1 METPRLIHDYLPKL
15 HAFGIVHVMNISV
28 LSSET
33 LITPFCTCAGFVGM
47 ALFYGLSLN
56 NSFVFSIQNQCQL
69 SNQIISVEKECQD
82 WCVQVKYVFDKH
94 VHLRIL
100 QILCRRRSSLWLF
113 LKQSCCFTSSSSVP
127 ERSLMLENELVSG
140 DNGARLLHPAQ
151 SMLVLLIWKEC

>member
-47 ALFYGLSLN
+47 ALSYGLSLN

-69 SNQIISVEKECQD
+69 SNQIISVEKVDHGIGHSRQYKF
-82 WCVQVKYVFDKH
+82 VAFMV
-94 VHLRIL
+94 I
-100 QILCRRRSSLWLF
+100 
-113 LKQSCCFTSSSSVP
+113 
-127 ERSLMLENELVSG
+127 VSDFG
-140 DNGARLLHPAQ
+140 IQRDVWDG
-151 SMLVLLIWKEC
+151 SMLVLSRKLKIQLMVISEAIMLFH